1 MLRLMN
7 IRILDQDASVFK
19 TIGLD
24 KSKLVS
30 NTSELKSNAEL
41 GLLSE

>member
-1 MLRLMN
+1 MN

-30 NTSELKSNAEL
+30 YSSELKVMLN
-41 GLLSE
+41 